1 MPSEIVGP
9 QVHFVEAR
17 SWREDTHVWWKACD
31 IFLRRTGAQ
40 MSPCPLHTA
49 AQPRLT
55 LQARITG
62 SQYFAS
68 GKTAEAKLIDQNS
81 HTPGTTPGLPYNPT
95 TGRRSYHRRRGRL
108 TRQFGW
114 QFASASRQ
122 FGIGS
127 THRHFCCSVH
137 SPNRGTLP
145 LGPRQFGWQFARGTR
160 QFGNMFSA
168 IRLLGACPKRGYIG
182 HSAGNSGGN
191 SRAIHGNSGRFSAIR
206 VFCACPKRRK
216 FGNSLPTH
224 FPFKNLKKG
233 KRTEYPWMH
242 CARSNNS
249 RILPRKTLETGG

>member
-9 QVHFVEAR
+9 
-17 SWREDTHVWWKACD
+17 
-31 IFLRRTGAQ
+31 
-40 MSPCPLHTA
+40 
-49 AQPRLT
+49 
-55 LQARITG
+55 
-62 SQYFAS
+62 
-68 GKTAEAKLIDQNS
+68 
-81 HTPGTTPGLPYNPT
+81 
-95 TGRRSYHRRRGRL
+95 
-108 TRQFGW
+108 
-114 QFASASRQ
+114 
-122 FGIGS
+122 
-127 THRHFCCSVH
+127 FCCSVH
-137 SPNRGTLP
+137 SPSKGTLP

-216 FGNSLPTH
+216 FGNSLPTQ
-224 FPFKNLKKG
+224 FPFKNFKKG

-249 RILPRKTLETGG
+249 RILPYKTLETGGDGVLEFYHGHCGSAMEAAEFFLAETRVCGIPCHWRIHCALPAKK